1 MHAANVRELSHT
13 AALPACN
20 CVASPVSGELLQ
32 TVRRITLEF
41 CGMTD
46 PESAPRP
53 KRKRARGVS
62 ARVASGR
69 PASSLRGLA
78 GGRYLP
84 LNETDLPL
92 IDRAVRS
99 ILQDVGMAEA
109 PAIVVDRVTA
119 AGGRLDRD
127 GRLHF
132 CADLIAA
139 ALQGMRKDFTLCG
152 QSPAHDMH
160 LGGSRV
166 HVGSGG
172 AAPMILDLET
182 GRYRE
187 STLVDLY
194 DAARLVDSLE
204 HLHFFSRSLVA
215 RDMPDLHS
223 LDINTAYACLAGTSK
238 HVLTS
243 ASLAAHVEEIA
254 EMCFAI
260 AGSAEAFRQRPFL
273 SLNINATV
281 PPMRFDAE
289 SCEVVAEAARLGIPL
304 HSNTFGQMGASSPVT
319 IAGTVAQTIAE
330 TLSGMIFAWL
340 VNPEARI
347 VFGTRPLVTDLRTGA
362 MSGGS
367 GEAAITMAASAQ
379 MANYYGL
386 ANSTIAG
393 ASDSKIADAQ
403 SGYEK
408 CLTVTLAAHAG
419 SNLIT
424 QAGGM
429 QASLMGCALESYVI
443 DNDMLGSIL
452 KSLSPIEVNET
463 TLALATIDEVVHGDG
478 HFLGQPETL
487 QRMQTDFLYPEIG
500 DRRSIDEWQDDGAR
514 DIREVARA
522 RTRDILQ
529 RHYPRHLSAAIDDEL
544 RAKFDIRLALAA
556 MGFK

>member
-1 MHAANVRELSHT
+1 M
-13 AALPACN
+13 P
-20 CVASPVSGELLQ
+20 
-32 TVRRITLEF
+32 
-41 CGMTD
+41 D
-46 PESAPRP
+46 PESDARPR
-53 KRKRARGVS
+53 RKRR
-62 ARVASGR
+62 GR
-69 PASSLRGLA
+69 PSAAGAPGAQTRRLA
-78 GGRYLP
+78 GSVGGRYQP
-84 LNETDLPL
+84 LNPADLPL

-99 ILQDVGMAEA
+99 ILQDVGMSGA
-109 PAIVVDRVTA
+109 PEVVVDKVSA
-119 AGGRLDRD
+119 AGGRLDQE

-132 CADLIAA
+132 SAELIER
-139 ALQGMRKDFTLCG
+139 ALQGMVKDFALCG
-152 QSPAHDMH
+152 QRPEHDMQ
-160 LGGSRV
+160 LGGGRV

-187 STLVDLY
+187 SNLADLY
-194 DAARLVDSLE
+194 AAARVVDSLE

-238 HVLTS
+238 HVFTS
-243 ASLAAHVEEIA
+243 ASLAAHVADIA
-254 EMCFAI
+254 DICFTI
-260 AGSAEAFRQRPFL
+260 AGSREAFLQRPFL
-273 SLNINATV
+273 SLNINPPV
-281 PPMRFDAE
+281 PPMRFDTD
-289 SCEVVAEAARLGIPL
+289 SCEVLAEASRLGIPV

-340 VNPEARI
+340 VNPEAKI
-347 VFGTRPLVTDLRTGA
+347 IFGTRPLVTDLRTGA

-386 ANSTIAG
+386 PNSTIAG
-393 ASDSKIADAQ
+393 ATDSKLGDAQ

-408 CLTVTLAAHAG
+408 CLTVTLAAQAG

-443 DNDMLGSIL
+443 DNDMLGSIM
-452 KSLSPIEVNET
+452 KSLSPIEVSEA
-463 TLALATIDEVVHGDG
+463 TLALASIAEVVHGDG

-487 QRMQTDFLYPEIG
+487 QRMQSDFVYPEIG
-500 DRRSIDEWQDDGAR
+500 DRRTIDEWEADGSQ
-514 DIREVARA
+514 DIREVARDK
-522 RTRDILQ
+522 TRQILRQ
-529 RHYPRHLSAAIDDEL
+529 HFPHHLSAEIDSQL
-544 RAKFDIRLALAA
+544 RAHFDIRLPEEEMRA
-556 MGFK
+556 K